1 MTFFA
6 TGVILCTRWQ
16 IFFLT
21 VVYNDEQTFI
31 QQSTTYLPRNVAG
44 QSGSTQIEYWVPACK
59 SMYTTGKEF
68 SDTWLTSFN
77 TNYPVYYDVIIQT
90 SPSTKSGSIDLTKY
104 NQIVSNYFI
113 DPTTRVWFQG
123 RYCYDCLLPKFP
135 GYAVSTAPDTDT
147 TIIKGSR
154 GKLRL
159 IEYTAAAYGFSY
171 VTNLKSQIQFSSSLT
186 SVTLTHAAQ
195 GNTRQ
200 SWGNFYVQNN
210 GVSLHDI
217 YALHDIGGTLKFE
230 KIYSTTD
237 SIKAHLGFDRAIWWP
252 TKNFFMVR
260 QYDKITWDGY
270 GLNSLSVQVSKA
282 PSTYLPNQ
290 QFEPFSTGPIKIDG
304 DLPFDA
310 VFANDMMF
318 LYRENTKDG
327 NKYVTIYSWTPGHF
341 RVEYETQV
349 TNANTAT
356 SFVSFGT
363 DNGALLWWN
372 TQKTG
377 ILYKPDGTTA
387 TISVSIT
394 DSTKSTLWSSTA
406 SPDFR
411 LIQTRSS
418 PLNSNESP
426 TVYAYFEK
434 NVLFYSYNRRDGPWN

>member
-1 MTFFA
+1 M
-6 TGVILCTRWQ
+6 
-16 IFFLT
+16 
-21 VVYNDEQTFI
+21 
-31 QQSTTYLPRNVAG
+31 
-44 QSGSTQIEYWVPACK
+44 
-59 SMYTTGKEF
+59 
-68 SDTWLTSFN
+68 
-77 TNYPVYYDVIIQT
+77 
-90 SPSTKSGSIDLTKY
+90 
-104 NQIVSNYFI
+104 
-113 DPTTRVWFQG
+113 
-123 RYCYDCLLPKFP
+123 
-135 GYAVSTAPDTDT
+135 
-147 TIIKGSR
+147 
-154 GKLRL
+154 
-159 IEYTAAAYGFSY
+159 
-171 VTNLKSQIQFSSSLT
+171 
-186 SVTLTHAAQ
+186 TLTHVTQ

-282 PSTYLPNQ
+282 PATYLPNQ

-318 LYRENTKDG
+318 LYRENTRDG

-349 TNANTAT
+349 TNANSAI

-363 DNGALLWWN
+363 DNGALLWFYK
-372 TQKTG
+372 QKTG
-377 ILYKPDGTTA
+377 ILYKPDGTA
-387 TISVSIT
+387 VTISVSIT
-394 DSTKSTLWSSTA
+394 DSTKSALWTSTA

-418 PLNSNESP
+418 PLNSNQAP
-426 TVYAYFEK
+426 AVYAYFEQ
-434 NVLFYSYNRRDGPWN
+434 NVLFTATLSGTSIVLNPVVTLDTRFNLYQPIDIGQIYLANMVVHPCTMPTTDTDIYSSASVMLYKLGTASTVVCITLDTTETKFN